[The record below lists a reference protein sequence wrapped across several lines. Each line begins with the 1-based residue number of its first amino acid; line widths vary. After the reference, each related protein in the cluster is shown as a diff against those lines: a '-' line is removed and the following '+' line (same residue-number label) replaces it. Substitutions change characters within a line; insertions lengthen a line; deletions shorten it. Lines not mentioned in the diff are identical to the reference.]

1 MSRGQ
6 RIPGDDLT
14 DVLRSINDG
23 DIIPEADDTDADPS
37 PDDDVFDSHNEPQP
51 TVVPRA
57 DASIDVPAVIIDVL
71 KSPERQEL
79 IEMAQLLRRSQ
90 DFTKSMLFITPLG
103 DIKCTVNWMSCRP
116 SEISTSSMFFVKTRA
131 NSLAFIPK
139 PGAVFDIAFEGYP
152 NAVKVICL
160 VEPQRIYPGVDLLCF
175 MPHNQFMEKTGQ
187 LKDEAPSVVSGKPST
202 HVVDGEPVADGE
214 QPMKKEAFSHASAPQ
229 KDFDNFRPL

>member
-14 DVLRSINDG
+14 DVLQSINDG
-23 DIIPEADDTDADPS
+23 LSIPEADDDGDDIPADESATREESTPAYVDRREPPS
-37 PDDDVFDSHNEPQP
+37 DIPV
-51 TVVPRA
+51 A
-57 DASIDVPAVIIDVL
+57 ILDVL

-90 DFTKSMLFITPLG
+90 DHTKTMLFLTPLG

-116 SEISTSSMFFVKTRA
+116 SEINSSSMFFVKTRA

-139 PGAVFDIAFEGYP
+139 PGAVFDIAFED
-152 NAVKVICL
+152 NSNSVKVICL

-187 LKDEAPSVVSGKPST
+187 LKEEAPSVVSGKPST
-202 HVVDGEPVADGE
+202 HVVDGEPVAEGE
-214 QPMKKEAFSHASAPQ
+214 QPMRKEAFNRASTASQ
-229 KDFDNFRPL
+229 DFDKFRPL